1 MTFKYV
7 RFSGQFEL
15 ATCRH
20 FSCESERESE
30 WESSK
35 WVSDSVRK
43 RERTREVI
51 IRFLTYMRGVFSLTF
66 LPPPSQSFSRWNF
79 SFSFFLSFSPPT
91 FRFFRPQLQSLSS
104 SLSTKNSFSTNL
116 KLKVFWPSLSLSFS
130 IFLCYFLSFSV
141 TFSASNKLVLLNLCS
156 HRSRKSKRETFGG
169 TNYKMKELCFL
180 FVSELWKRN
189 KVFYSHSVPI
199 RIVSPQPTCLQS

>member
-1 MTFKYV
+1 MRV
-7 RFSGQFEL
+7 RE
-15 ATCRH
+15 RV
-20 FSCESERESE
+20 SERAASGCRTV
-30 WESSK
+30 WERERERERSL
-35 WVSDSVRK
+35 SDSSP
-43 RERTREVI
+43 TCEVC
-51 IRFLTYMRGVFSLTF
+51 FPLPF

-141 TFSASNKLVLLNLCS
+141 TFSASNKLVLLNLCT